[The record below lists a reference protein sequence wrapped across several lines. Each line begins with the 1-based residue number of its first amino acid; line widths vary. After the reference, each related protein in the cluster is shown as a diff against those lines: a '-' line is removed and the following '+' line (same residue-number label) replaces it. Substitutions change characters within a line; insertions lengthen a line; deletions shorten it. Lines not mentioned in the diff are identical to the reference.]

1 MTAEQDNIQSH
12 KSLEYTSY
20 TLKIRKLLQYLGVK
34 NELFIF
40 KTKEQLIKEMALVYS
55 HMASFGLEIHI
66 GRQKNGKLRASKT
79 KYVFSPFPPPS
90 VVLKS

>member
-1 MTAEQDNIQSH
+1 
-12 KSLEYTSY
+12 LEYTSY

-66 GRQKNGKLRASKT
+66 GRQKKWKA
-79 KYVFSPFPPPS
+79 
-90 VVLKS
+90 